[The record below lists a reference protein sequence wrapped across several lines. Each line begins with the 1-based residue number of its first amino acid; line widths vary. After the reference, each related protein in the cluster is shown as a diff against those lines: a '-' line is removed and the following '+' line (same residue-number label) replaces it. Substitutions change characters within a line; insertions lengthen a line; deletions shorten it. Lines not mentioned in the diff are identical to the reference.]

1 MTRRDHHGVMTPVV
15 HRYRT
20 RCAWQGS
27 TGAGYQVYE
36 RVHEAVTTPPTQTL
50 RLSADPAFRGNP
62 SLLNPEQLLVLA
74 ASSCQLLS
82 FLAVAARAH
91 VDVVEYEDDAEG
103 EMPES
108 DHPVRITRITLRP
121 RIVARGP
128 VTEERVLHLV
138 EVGHRECFIA
148 HSLTATILIEPRVEI
163 IESDDLPG

>member
-1 MTRRDHHGVMTPVV
+1 MSVV

-27 TGAGYQVYE
+27 TGAGYEVYE
-36 RVHEAVTTPPTQTL
+36 RAHKAVTTPPTQTL
-50 RLSADPAFRGNP
+50 RLSADPAFRGDP

-74 ASSCQLLS
+74 ASSCQMLS
-82 FLAVAARAH
+82 FLAVAGRAR

-103 EMPES
+103 EMAEP

-121 RIVARGP
+121 RIVVRGP

-138 EVGHRECFIA
+138 EIGHRECFIA
-148 HSLTATILIEPRVEI
+148 RSLISTIHIEPRIQI
-163 IESDDLPG
+163 IEHDDRGEPKSK